1 MKSISLSIKI
11 FIFFLATISF
21 TACEQGASTE
31 TSTKENTT
39 TMTTKQD
46 SYEKPRVPDWHKNA
60 NIYEVN
66 LRQYTSEGTYKAF
79 TEHLPRLKAMGV
91 DILWFMPINP
101 ISVKNRKGPMGS
113 YYAVADYKESNPE
126 FGSLDDFRDMMK
138 AIHDIG
144 MYGIIDWVPNHTGWD
159 NPWIEEH
166 PEWFT
171 QDKDGNVIDPID
183 PDTGESWGWT
193 DVADLN
199 FDNMDMRAAMI
210 DAMAFWV
217 KECDVDGFR
226 CDVAHNV
233 PVDFWAAATDSLYAI
248 RPLFMLAEAEV
259 PAIVNNGAF
268 VVDYA
273 WEFHHLLNDIA
284 KSQGANKGGKKL
296 VKGNIMGDSGKPV
309 EIKTALHIDTMIA
322 KKRAAYDKGYQMNF
336 TSNHD
341 ENAWS
346 GTEMSRFGK
355 GHLTFAVLTATLE
368 GMPLIYSGQES
379 GMDKQLEFF
388 EKDTIEWGTFK
399 YSDFYRTL
407 NTLKHNNKALWNG
420 EAGGQLQ
427 RISSGK
433 DEAVYAFMREKDGD
447 KVVVILN
454 LSSDSQEIKLDG
466 SDYVGDYTNV
476 FANGTTALTEDMM
489 MNLKPWDY
497 LVFSNK

>member
-1 MKSISLSIKI
+1 MKILVPPFKAFLFLLVII
-11 FIFFLATISF
+11 FI
-21 TACEQGASTE
+21 TACESGDKKQSSTQENNTNMTKKTE
-31 TSTKENTT
+31 T
-39 TMTTKQD
+39 
-46 SYEKPRVPDWHKNA
+46 YEKPRVPDWHKNA
-60 NIYEVN
+60 NVYEVN
-66 LRQYTSEGTYKAF
+66 LRQYTAEGTYKAF
-79 TEHLPRLKAMGV
+79 TKHLPRLKEMGV
-91 DILWFMPINP
+91 DVLWFMPVNP

-113 YYAVADYKESNPE
+113 YYAVADYKDSNPE

-138 AIHDIG
+138 AIHDHG

-183 PDTGESWGWT
+183 PETGESWGWT

-217 KECDVDGFR
+217 KECNVDGFR

-233 PVDFWAAATDSLYAI
+233 PVDFWAAASDSLYAI
-248 RPLFMLAEAEV
+248 RPLYMLAEAEV

-284 KSQGANKGGKKL
+284 KSQGANRGGKKL
-296 VKGNIMGDSGKPV
+296 VKGNIIEGSK
-309 EIKTALHIDTMIA
+309 EIEKIKTANDIDEMIA
-322 KKRAAYDKGYQMNF
+322 KKRKEYSKGYQMNF

-346 GTEMSRFGK
+346 GTEMARFGD

-368 GMPLIYSGQES
+368 GTSLVYSGQES
-379 GMDKQLEFF
+379 AMDKQLEFF
-388 EKDTIEWGTFK
+388 QKDTIEWGTFE
-399 YSDFYRTL
+399 YADFYKTL
-407 NTLKHNNKALWNG
+407 NELKHRNRALWNG
-420 EAGGQLQ
+420 EAGGLIQ
-427 RISSGK
+427 RISTGK
-433 DEAVYAFMREKDGD
+433 DEAVYAFMREKEGD

-454 LSSDSQEIKLDG
+454 LSSDKQAIKLEGDT
-466 SDYVGDYTNV
+466 YIGDYSNL
-476 FANGTTALTEDMM
+476 FANETTKLTEDMM